1 MLALVS
7 FAPAEIKSTPTA
19 TATGTGA
26 VSFVD
31 KKRGYSFIFGD
42 DKEPKVFVHLSAV
55 REPGLETLEK
65 GRRRVFDIAPDEIG
79 RPRAINFPNRP
90 GA

>member
-31 KKRGYSFIFGD
+31 KKRGYGFIFGD
-42 DKEPKVFVHLSAV
+42 DKEPKVLVHLSAV
-55 REPGLETLEK
+55 RKAEFETLEK
-65 GRRRVFDIAPDEIG
+65 GQRSVFEIAPDEID